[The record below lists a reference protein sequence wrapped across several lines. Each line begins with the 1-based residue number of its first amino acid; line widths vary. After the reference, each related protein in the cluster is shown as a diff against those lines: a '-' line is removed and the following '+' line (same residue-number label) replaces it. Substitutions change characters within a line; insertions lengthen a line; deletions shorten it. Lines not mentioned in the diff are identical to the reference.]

1 MTKSGNNSS
10 ESNNVLKRQPSL
22 SGTLHGFEGEVCPY
36 LKHAGDHD
44 TVVGYPSEINH
55 CMKVKPSTSPKNEH
69 QREYCLTEK
78 YHVCQIFQLEK
89 CDREIKNDIF
99 GRQNIPRKTL
109 LLASIFVLGVFLGLL
124 LVFPDAFGIGGRFL
138 NLNKSS
144 KTQFSGVVIAQVT
157 MTPSLVFT
165 ETSTPTVT
173 KTATPNPPTDTPTPI
188 FPRYLE
194 TPIGLD
200 TVYVIHQVVEGDSL
214 IYLADIY
221 STTVDAIMAAND
233 PLLMPIRDDSYLVIP
248 YKQTDVTKIIPLT
261 AYKIEFEEKS
271 VMYIADRLGFE
282 VEIVA
287 DLNAVPLG
295 HVFTVGEW
303 ILLPKI
309 SE

>member
-1 MTKSGNNSS
+1 MTISGNNSS
-10 ESNNVLKRQPSL
+10 ESNNVLKRQSSL

-55 CMKVKPSTSPKNEH
+55 CIKVKPSTSPKNEH

-78 YHVCQIFQLEK
+78 YHECPIFQLEK
-89 CDREIKNDIF
+89 YDREKKNDVF
-99 GRQNIPRKTL
+99 GQQNIPRKTI
-109 LLASIFVLGVFLGLL
+109 LLASIFVLVVVLGLM
-124 LVFPDAFGIGGRFL
+124 LVFPDAFGIGGRFI
-138 NLNKSS
+138 NLSKTS
-144 KTQFSGVVIAQVT
+144 KTQLSGVVVAQVT

-165 ETSTPTVT
+165 ETSTPTAT

-200 TVYVIHQVVEGDSL
+200 TVYVIHQVVEGDNL

-233 PLLMPIRDDSYLVIP
+233 PLLMPIRDDSFLVIP
-248 YKQTDVTKIIPLT
+248 YKQADITKIIPLT
-261 AYKIEFEEKS
+261 AYKIEFEDKS

-282 VEIVA
+282 AEVVA
-287 DLNAVPLG
+287 ALNAVPLQ